1 MIQDL
6 EEYDFDSSDD
16 DSGSGDD
23 LESLQDLDDL
33 KNMSLNKNDL
43 DVAKLIDEIYSKLE
57 SWYDDEIIYIL
68 NHEIINIIKT
78 YVDIDIDIIRRVAEE
93 FCNTLDW
100 DENDTLIIKDRD
112 FNAIEKKI
120 IKFDWTENL
129 LE

>member
-78 YVDIDIDIIRRVAEE
+78 YVSIDIDIIRKVVEE